1 LDAYRASFIL
11 PKELLT
17 IDTNKVHSIKALLD
31 CGATSSF
38 IDKNFIY
45 AKGINTQNISYSIL
59 VFNMD
64 RFPNKAGQISE
75 VVDII
80 LQYNFH
86 SEWMLLV
93 VSSLGKQNLILSYSW
108 LKNHNPEVDW

>member
-11 PKELLT
+11 PVELT

-38 IDKNFIY
+38 IDKNFICT
-45 AKGINTQNISYSIL
+45 KGINTQNISYSIL

-75 VVDII
+75 VVNII

-93 VSSLGKQNLILSYSW
+93 VSSLGKQNLILGYSW
-108 LKNHNPEVDW
+108 LKNCNPEVDW